1 MTAGSGIIHQEMPV
15 KSNRMLGCQ
24 LWVNLPQKDKMCN
37 PAYNDIKQ
45 NDIPFIEE
53 QNAVIRISSGKYK
66 NTSGALKN
74 HFVQV
79 QYLDVMLNANS
90 VWEYSETPDNQT
102 LFLYLLDG
110 TIATDEA
117 LQSFEEKACAIFKA
131 QSDQENIF
139 SNVIVKAGEN
149 GGAFAD
155 SSQAFKQTGGMGWS
169 HSNEYRR
176 QLNTAFEEW
185 IWEPLLCKI
194 NLLNIFFRIFEN

>member
-53 QNAVIRISSGKYK
+53 QNAVIRIISGKYK

-117 LQSFEEKACAIFKA
+117 LQSFEEKACAILFKA

-149 GGAFAD
+149 GARFLLIA
-155 SSQAFKQTGGMGWS
+155 AKPLNEPVAWGGPIVM
-169 HSNEYRR
+169 NTEDE
-176 QLNTAFEEW
+176 LNTAFEELDMGTF
-185 IWEPLLCKI
+185 IKHK
-194 NLLNIFFRIFEN
+194 